1 MIPRWFPSGRSLIAR
16 DRAGEGWL
24 IGLIAVLSLLACLA
38 AAGGVAAERAAS
50 GWSRALRTEATVQ
63 VRPRVGETG
72 DAAAARAAET
82 LSGLDGVQEAAVL
95 DRAAAE
101 ALLRPWLGEAALP
114 DLPLPYL
121 VTVRLDAAQPAS
133 AVSLSRAL
141 AEAGLDASVDD
152 HSLWRE
158 EVERSAAW
166 IAALALAVFCV
177 TAGAAAVAVIYA
189 TRTGLAAQAETIE
202 VLSLHGA
209 TPNTIAA
216 QFQQR
221 YGLLAGAAGA
231 IAAAA
236 SAFLILVLR
245 MLGGSEGLIPALPLT
260 WSDIILV
267 SPTPLVAA
275 TVALVTARVTVLRR
289 LR

>member
-1 MIPRWFPSGRSLIAR
+1 MIPRWFPSGRSLIAQ

-121 VTVRLDAAQPAS
+121 VTVRLDTAQPAS

-209 TPNTIAA
+209 TANTIAA

-236 SAFLILVLR
+236 SAFLILGLR

-275 TVALVTARVTVLRR
+275 TVALVTARVTVLQR

>member
-121 VTVRLDAAQPAS
+121 VTVRLDTAQPAS

>member
-50 GWSRALRTEATVQ
+50 GWTRALRTEATVQ

-121 VTVRLDAAQPAS
+121 VTVRLDTAQPAS

-209 TPNTIAA
+209 TPNAIAA

-245 MLGGSEGLIPALPLT
+245 MLGGSEGLIPALPLA